1 MTREPAQR
9 LLAAA
14 AVALDIEDDVDAPLL
29 AAAVGREIREILER
43 VERLP
48 VLADEDAE
56 ALAAEVV
63 DIALVRLPHRER
75 HREPHAA
82 EDIAQ
87 ELLRARA
94 RRPCRRRHRRRRC
107 RLDRLRASRRSRC
120 SSWCS
125 RRHVLLLLR
134 HAQAR
139 HTAAEQ
145 AEKPARRLL
154 DHLVIDLVHRASE
167 RDERLFER
175 LLDGLARLDD
185 RAHASAPFFFAPGF
199 SSPRYIH
206 HCCAIWQK
214 FIAAQ

>member
-1 MTREPAQR
+1 MTREAAQR

-14 AVALDIEDDVDAPLL
+14 AVALDVEDDVDAPLL
-29 AAAVGREIREILER
+29 AAAVRREIREILER

-63 DIALVRLPHRER
+63 DIALVRLPRRHR

-94 RRPCRRRHRRRRC
+94 RRPCRRRRV
-107 RLDRLRASRRSRC
+107 
-120 SSWCS
+120 
-125 RRHVLLLLR
+125 RHVLSRPRRLRRSGGRRSEGRRVRRRLLLR

-139 HTAAEQ
+139 HMAAEQ
-145 AEKPARRLL
+145 TEEAARRLL
-154 DHLVIDLVHRASE
+154 EHLVIDLIHRTSE
-167 RDERLFER
+167 RDERLFEC
-175 LLDGLARLDD
+175 LLDGLARFDD
-185 RAHASAPFFFAPGF
+185 RAHASAPFFAPGF

>member
-1 MTREPAQR
+1 MTREAAQR

-14 AVALDIEDDVDAPLL
+14 AVALDVEDDVDTPLL
-29 AAAVGREIREILER
+29 AAAVRREIREILER

-56 ALAAEVV
+56 ALAAEIV
-63 DIALVRLPHRER
+63 DIALVRLPRRHR
-75 HREPHAA
+75 HRETHTA

-94 RRPCRRRHRRRRC
+94 RRPCRGRGRHR
-107 RLDRLRASRRSRC
+107 RC
-120 SSWCS
+120 SSWRS
-125 RRHVLLLLR
+125 RRHVLLFLR

-154 DHLVIDLVHRASE
+154 EHLVIDLVHRASE